1 MNICMLGDLIPYFV
15 RYVLIPYVGNSMEYL
30 CSMLGDLIPY
40 FVRCVLILWESWVK
54 ASKNHG
60 NFLRDNP
67 KQSLDNNLDI

>member
-40 FVRCVLILWESWVK
+40 FVRCVLILWES
-54 ASKNHG
+54 
-60 NFLRDNP
+60 
-67 KQSLDNNLDI
+67 